1 VAAKNRILVV
11 DDSETIRTSVSAFLR
26 NAGFEVAEG
35 GTCAAAQEQLA
46 SNQFDAAVMDYVLP
60 DGTALD
66 LLPRLREGGSAVPV
80 VVLTGHGSIDLA
92 VRAIKEG
99 AEHFLTKPV
108 ELNALAV
115 VLKRVI
121 EGRRALRKEQAV
133 RAAQGGRKAP
143 DPFLGKSAAIR
154 KLEEEARVVLASD
167 SAILIHGETGSGKGV
182 LAGWLHANGPRADEP
197 FVDLNCAGLSPQF
210 LETELFG
217 HERGAFTGAVAAK
230 VGLFEVAHRGTLFLD
245 EIGDVDPAVQ
255 PKLLK
260 VVEERRFRRLGEVR
274 DRVVDVRLIAA
285 SHQDLQ
291 KLVQEKKFRSDLYFR
306 ISALPL
312 EVPPLRTRQEDV
324 PVIAG
329 QLLARIGADLGQPE
343 LKLSAD
349 AEGALMAYRWPGN
362 VRELRNVLERAAL
375 LARGRGEV
383 TPADLRFSTT
393 PEPSASSGEFQ
404 VVSLQ
409 ENEKRYLEQV
419 LRSTGGRVEDAAKAL
434 GLPRSSLYEKIKRL
448 GIAPSKT

>member
-1 VAAKNRILVV
+1 MSAHHKVIVV
-11 DDSETIRTSVSAFLR
+11 DDSETIRSSVGVFLR
-26 NAGFEVAEG
+26 GAGFDVAEG
-35 GTCAAAQEQLA
+35 ATCAGALDLILSGQP
-46 SNQFDAAVMDYVLP
+46 DAAVVDYVLP

-66 LLPRLREGGSAVPV
+66 LLARLKEAGSTVPV

-92 VRAIKEG
+92 VRTIKEG

-115 VLKRVI
+115 VLRRVI
-121 EGRRALRKEQAV
+121 EGRRALRKELA
-133 RAAQGGRKAP
+133 RSAQSRKHP
-143 DPFLGKSAAIR
+143 DPFLGSSKAVR
-154 KLEEEARVVLASD
+154 KLEEEARLVIGSD
-167 SAILIHGETGSGKGV
+167 SAVLIHGETGSGKGV
-182 LAGWLHANGPRADEP
+182 LARWLHENGQRSDEA

-291 KLVQEKKFRSDLYFR
+291 HLVREKKFRSDLYFR

-312 EVPPLRTRQEDV
+312 EVPPLRSRPEDV
-324 PVIAG
+324 PVLAER
-329 QLLARIGADLGQPE
+329 LLEQIGKDLAKPE
-343 LKLSAD
+343 IRLSAE
-349 AEGALMAYRWPGN
+349 AEESLKSYAWPGN

-375 LARGRGEV
+375 LARTGVLERR
-383 TPADLRFSTT
+383 DLRFSAGTDT
-393 PEPSASSGEFQ
+393 PVPSGPGP
-404 VVSLQ
+404 VISLQ
-409 ENEKRYLEQV
+409 ENERRYLEQV
-419 LRSTGGRVEDAAKAL
+419 LVSVGGRVEDAAKAL
-434 GLPRSSLYEKIKRL
+434 GIPRSSLYEKLKRH
-448 GIAPSKT
+448 GIARS